1 MVIGHNTPT
10 DEVSNSLI
18 NVATGIGLTKWHA
31 SQNDSPHKTCGSLG
45 SLYIEPYSFYCM
57 KEKALINN
65 FQGLIMT

>member
-1 MVIGHNTPT
+1 MFC
-10 DEVSNSLI
+10 
-18 NVATGIGLTKWHA
+18 TGIGLTKWHA